1 MQFSNRLFT
10 PLTVILHILSKTI
23 LIILLYYSILFNYG
37 NLLFLVCYIIFGM
50 KKQKKIELF
59 ARQLLDQAQIS
70 QRGLFLGP
78 ELKVI
83 KFSCITS
90 F

>member
-1 MQFSNRLFT
+1 MQFSNHLFT
-10 PLTVILHILSKTI
+10 PLTVILHILPKTI
-23 LIILLYYSILFNYG
+23 LIILFYFNYG
-37 NLLFLVCYIIFGM
+37 NLLFLMCYIIFGM
-50 KKQKKIELF
+50 KSQKKLELF
-59 ARQLLDQAQIS
+59 ARQLLDHAQIS